1 MSKEIWKY
9 INGFDNYKIS
19 NKGRVKSYNYCYGN
33 NEDGVIYLKINPHHK
48 GYVDVK
54 LFKKNKLYNKKIHR
68 LVAIAFIR
76 NPKNKPCV
84 NHKNSIKSDNR
95 VENLEWVTHSEN
107 RIHYFKQLKKY
118 QS

>member
-68 LVAIAFIR
+68 LVATEFIS
-76 NPKNKPCV
+76 NPFFCLIRKYVSALCNKSAISS
-84 NHKNSIKSDNR
+84 SIK
-95 VENLEWVTHSEN
+95 L
-107 RIHYFKQLKKY
+107 
-118 QS
+118 